1 LKAKFRF
8 IIAACVLGLLMTGPF
23 ALTALLLFADSKDA
37 ERAAFAEFLL
47 PRLPLGGLITTFGLI
62 AGMIL
67 LRGLFQQYVQGLLR
81 MAETLRL
88 MLGAN
93 RNFRVTPDGPPEVR
107 ELARAANDLAQ
118 QRDEL
123 LTDVDAQIRQAKAT
137 VEEEKNRLAA
147 LMSELAMG
155 VVVCNLDGRI
165 LLYNSRARLQFKA
178 LAQGPT
184 STSGGALIGLGRSIF
199 SILERGQI
207 THSLEHIQ
215 QRLRKG
221 SAAPTANFITATR
234 GGQLLRAQMA
244 PVLRTGATDP
254 ATATVDTIPP
264 NLPPGEGGRER
275 PPTGEIVSNPP
286 DPRAALHSGPAS
298 AAQSSALRNPA
309 SAPLSGKGGDEV
321 SGQAAPVQG
330 KNLDNALGLESQ
342 VTGYVLTI
350 ENITRN
356 FEREA
361 ERDQALQALTDG
373 NRAALGNIRAAVET
387 LIDTPDME
395 PDYRERFTRVIADE
409 AAAMSQ
415 RLDATM
421 SRFADSLKTRWPLED
436 VLAIDILAAAARR
449 IEDRLKLPIKHEEQ
463 DASLWMRVDSFS
475 LIQAITF
482 LASRLQDHYA
492 IRELRLR
499 LATEGK
505 MVFLDLIW
513 SGTPVSS
520 ETLYMWELEPMT
532 VGAETSPLTLRDV
545 IDRHGGEIWYQRD
558 KAAHRAFFRMV
569 LPAAVTPDLAAND
582 QVQHLHSD
590 SRPEYYDFDLFA
602 ARDAAGAGI
611 DLDRKLSELT
621 YSVFDTETTGLEPS
635 NGDEIIQMGAVRVV
649 NNRLL
654 RQEVFDQL
662 VDPGIPLKPAGIPIH
677 GITEDMVH
685 GQPKLDVVLPAFHE
699 FCAETVLV
707 AHNAAF
713 DMRFFQLKEDSL
725 GVRFT
730 QPVLDTLL
738 LSAVIHPNQESHR
751 LELIAE
757 RLGINVIGRHTALG
771 DAFVTGEVFL
781 KMVPLL
787 ADMGIVTLRQALD
800 AAQQTY
806 FARIKY

>member
-1 LKAKFRF
+1 MNARTRF
-8 IIAACVLGLLMTGPF
+8 ALAVVLLGLLTTGPF
-23 ALTALLLFADSKDA
+23 LLTVGILWADLGVD
-37 ERAAFAEFLL
+37 ERAGFLVALDRWL
-47 PRLPLGGLITTFGLI
+47 PIGGLITIMALFLGLQ
-62 AGMIL
+62 L
-67 LRGLFQQYVQGLLR
+67 LRALFQQYVHGLLR

-93 RNFRVTPDGPPEVR
+93 RNFRVDPEGPPEVR

-118 QRDEL
+118 QRDAL
-123 LTDVDAQIRQAKAT
+123 LTDVEEQIRNAKAT

-184 STSGGALIGLGRSIF
+184 SMSGGALIGLGRSIF

-207 THSLEHIQ
+207 THSLENIQ
-215 QRLRKG
+215 HRLRKG
-221 SAAPTANFITATR
+221 SAEPTANFITSTR
-234 GGQLLRAQMA
+234 SGALLRAQMA
-244 PVLRTGATDP
+244 PVLGSAERAEK
-254 ATATVDTIPP
+254 VDIPP
-264 NLPPGEGGRER
+264 APP
-275 PPTGEIVSNPP
+275 
-286 DPRAALHSGPAS
+286 
-298 AAQSSALRNPA
+298 
-309 SAPLSGKGGDEV
+309 SGKGGDDI
-321 SGQAAPVQG
+321 SGQASPAPQPKVMVASTEAELQI
-330 KNLDNALGLESQ
+330 
-342 VTGYVLTI
+342 TGYVLTI

-361 ERDQALQALTDG
+361 ERDQALQSLTDG

-387 LIDTPDME
+387 LIDTPEME
-395 PDYRERFTRVIADE
+395 ADYRERFTRVIADE
-409 AAAMSQ
+409 AAAMST
-415 RLDATM
+415 RLESTM

-449 IEDRLKLPIKHEEQ
+449 IEDKLRLPIKNEEQ
-463 DASLWMRVDSFS
+463 DASLWMRVDSFA

-482 LASRLQDHYA
+482 LASRLQDHYS

-499 LATEGK
+499 LSAEGK
-505 MVFLDLIW
+505 MVFVDLIW

-520 ETLYMWELEPMT
+520 ETLYTWELEPMT
-532 VGAETSPLTLRDV
+532 VGSETSPLTLRDV

-558 KAAHRAFFRMV
+558 KAAHNAFFRVV
-569 LPAAVTPDLAAND
+569 LPAAAASD
-582 QVQHLHSD
+582 AIAAEQVQQHLHSD

-602 ARDAAGAGI
+602 ARDAEGSGI
-611 DLDRKLSELT
+611 DLDRRLT
-621 YSVFDTETTGLEPS
+621 DLAYSVFDTETTGLEPS

-654 RQEVFDQL
+654 RQEIFDQL
-662 VDPGIPLKPAGIPIH
+662 VDPGIPLKPEGIPIH
-677 GITEDMVH
+677 GITEAMVN
-685 GQPKLDVVLPAFHE
+685 GQPRLDVVLPAFHE

-713 DMRFFQLKEDSL
+713 DLRFFQLKEDSL

-751 LELIAE
+751 LESIAE

-800 AAQQTY
+800 AAQKTY
-806 FARIKY
+806 FARVKY

>member
-1 LKAKFRF
+1 MKAKFRF
-8 IIAACVLGLLMTGPF
+8 ILAAGVLGLLMTGPF
-23 ALTALLLFADSKDA
+23 ALTALLLFADARDA
-37 ERAAFAEFLL
+37 ERVAFAEFLL
-47 PRLPLGGLITTFGLI
+47 PRLPLGGLLTVMGFI
-62 AGMIL
+62 AGVML
-67 LRGLFQQYVQGLLR
+67 LRSLFQHYVHGLMR

-93 RNFRVTPDGPPEVR
+93 RNFRVVPEGPPEIR

-123 LTDVDAQIRQAKAT
+123 LNDVEAQIGQAKAT

-147 LMSELAMG
+147 LMSELALG

-184 STSGGALIGLGRSIF
+184 SMSGGALIGLGRSIF

-207 THSLEHIQ
+207 THSLENIQ

-221 SAAPTANFITATR
+221 SAEPTANFITTTR
-234 GGQLLRAQMA
+234 SGALLRAQMA
-244 PVLRTGATDP
+244 PVLRTGATGAAVAQMHD
-254 ATATVDTIPP
+254 
-264 NLPPGEGGRER
+264 NPPG
-275 PPTGEIVSNPP
+275 
-286 DPRAALHSGPAS
+286 
-298 AAQSSALRNPA
+298 
-309 SAPLSGKGGDEV
+309 PLSGKGGDDV
-321 SGQAAPVQG
+321 SGHAAPAHE
-330 KNLDNALGLESQ
+330 KILSNALGADLQ

-361 ERDQALQALTDG
+361 ERDQALQSLTDG

-387 LIDTPDME
+387 LIGSPEME
-395 PDYRERFTRVIADE
+395 ADYRERFTRVIADE
-409 AAAMSQ
+409 AAAMSS
-415 RLDATM
+415 RLEVTM
-421 SRFADSLKTRWPLED
+421 SRFADALKTRWPLED
-436 VLAIDILAAAARR
+436 VLAVDILAAAASR
-449 IEDRLKLPIKHEEQ
+449 IEAKLQLPIKHEDQ
-463 DASLWMRVDSFS
+463 DASLWMRVDSFA

-499 LATEGK
+499 LATEGR
-505 MVFLDLIW
+505 MVFVDLIW

-520 ETLYMWELEPMT
+520 ETLYTWELEPMN

-545 IDRHGGEIWYQRD
+545 IDRHGAEIWYQRD
-558 KAAHRAFFRMV
+558 KAAHNAFFRIV
-569 LPAAVTPDLAAND
+569 LPAAATPDAPVID
-582 QVQHLHSD
+582 QAQHLHSD

-602 ARDAAGAGI
+602 ARDAAGSGI
-611 DLDRKLSELT
+611 DLERKLTELA
-621 YSVFDTETTGLEPS
+621 YSVFDTETTGLQPS
-635 NGDEIIQMGAVRVV
+635 QGDEIIQMGAVRIV

-654 RQEVFDQL
+654 RQEIFDQL
-662 VDPGIPLKPAGIPIH
+662 VDPVIPLKPEGIPIH
-677 GITEDMVH
+677 GITEAMVN
-685 GQPKLDVVLPAFHE
+685 GQPRLDVVLPAFHE

-725 GVRFT
+725 GIRFT

-738 LSAVIHPNQESHR
+738 LSAVIHPSQESHR
-751 LELIAE
+751 LESIAE

-781 KMVPLL
+781 KMIPLL

-800 AAQQTY
+800 AAQKTY

>member
-1 LKAKFRF
+1 MKARLRF
-8 IIAACVLGLLMTGPF
+8 ILAACVLGLLMTGPF
-23 ALTALLLFADSKDA
+23 ALTAALLLADAKDA

-47 PRLPLGGLITTFGLI
+47 PRLPLGGLITLFGFI
-62 AGMIL
+62 AGLAL
-67 LRGLFQQYVQGLLR
+67 LRALFQQYVHGLLR
-81 MAETLRL
+81 MAESLRL

-93 RNFRVTPDGPPEVR
+93 RNFRVAPEGPPEVC

-123 LTDVDAQIRQAKAT
+123 LNDVDAQIRQAKAS

-147 LMSELAMG
+147 LMSELALG

-184 STSGGALIGLGRSIF
+184 SMSGGALIGLGRSIF
-199 SILERGQI
+199 AILERGQI
-207 THSLEHIQ
+207 THSLENIQ
-215 QRLRKG
+215 QRLRRG
-221 SAAPTANFITATR
+221 SAEPSANFITSTR
-234 GGQLLRAQMA
+234 SGQLLRCQMA
-244 PVLRTGATDP
+244 PVLRTGAES
-254 ATATVDTIPP
+254 ATTAIVN
-264 NLPPGEGGRER
+264 NLPPNPPPREGGDR
-275 PPTGEIVSNPP
+275 VSSL
-286 DPRAALHSGPAS
+286 AVPA
-298 AAQSSALRNPA
+298 
-309 SAPLSGKGGDEV
+309 
-321 SGQAAPVQG
+321 QG
-330 KNLDNALGLESQ
+330 KNLDNALGAELQ

-361 ERDQALQALTDG
+361 ERDQALHSLTDG
-373 NRAALGNIRAAVET
+373 SRAALGNIRAAVET
-387 LIDTPDME
+387 LLDSPEME
-395 PDYRERFTRVIADE
+395 ADYRERFTRVIADE
-409 AAAMSQ
+409 AAAMSV
-415 RLDATM
+415 RLEATT

-436 VLAIDILAAAARR
+436 VLAIDIVAAAAQR

-463 DASLWMRVDSFS
+463 DASLWMQVDSFA

-482 LASRLQDHYA
+482 LAARLQDHYA

-499 LATEGK
+499 LSAEGR
-505 MVFLDLIW
+505 MVFVDLIW

-520 ETLYMWELEPMT
+520 ETLYTWELEPMH
-532 VGAETSPLTLRDV
+532 VGDESSPLTLRDV
-545 IDRHGGEIWYQRD
+545 INRHGGEIWYQRD
-558 KAAHRAFFRMV
+558 KAAHNAFFRIV
-569 LPAAVTPDLAAND
+569 LPAATVPELQPND
-582 QVQHLHSD
+582 QVQHLRSG

-602 ARDAAGAGI
+602 TRDAAGSGI
-611 DLDRKLSELT
+611 DPERRLSDLA

-635 NGDEIIQMGAVRVV
+635 KGDEIIQIGAVRIV
-649 NNRLL
+649 NSRLL
-654 RQEVFDQL
+654 RQEIFDQL
-662 VDPGIPLKPAGIPIH
+662 VDPGIRLKPAGIPIH
-677 GITEDMVH
+677 GITEAMLI
-685 GQPKLDVVLPAFHE
+685 GQPRLDAVLPAFHE

-725 GVRFT
+725 GLRFT

-751 LELIAE
+751 LESIAE

-781 KMVPLL
+781 KMIPLL

-800 AAQQTY
+800 AAQRTY
-806 FARIKY
+806 FARIRY

>member
-1 LKAKFRF
+1 MKAKIRF
-8 IIAACVLGLLMTGPF
+8 ILAACVLGLLMTGPF
-23 ALTALLLFADSKDA
+23 AITALLLFADAKDA
-37 ERAAFAEFLL
+37 ERAAFAEFLI
-47 PRLPLGGLITTFGLI
+47 PRLPLGGLMTLFGLI
-62 AGMIL
+62 AGLIL
-67 LRGLFQQYVQGLLR
+67 LRSLFQQYVHGLLR

-93 RNFRVTPDGPPEVR
+93 RNFRVAPEGPPEVR

-123 LTDVDAQIRQAKAT
+123 LNDVEEQIRQAKAT

-147 LMSELAMG
+147 LMSELALG

-184 STSGGALIGLGRSIF
+184 SMSGGALIGLGRSIF

-207 THSLEHIQ
+207 THSLENIQ

-221 SAAPTANFITATR
+221 SAEPTANFITSTR

-244 PVLRTGATDP
+244 PVLRTGASGSAAGEKLDG
-254 ATATVDTIPP
+254 IPP
-264 NLPPGEGGRER
+264 IPP
-275 PPTGEIVSNPP
+275 
-286 DPRAALHSGPAS
+286 AK
-298 AAQSSALRNPA
+298 Q
-309 SAPLSGKGGDEV
+309 GGDEI
-321 SGQAAPVQG
+321 SSQAAPARNG
-330 KNLDNALGLESQ
+330 STATMIGAELE

-361 ERDQALQALTDG
+361 ERDQALQSLTDG
-373 NRAALGNIRAAVET
+373 NRAALANIRAAVET

-395 PDYRERFTRVIADE
+395 QDYRERFTRVIADE
-409 AAAMSQ
+409 ASTMST
-415 RLDATM
+415 RLETTM

-436 VLAIDILAAAARR
+436 VLGIDILAAAARR
-449 IEDRLKLPIKHEEQ
+449 IEDRLQLPIKNEDQ
-463 DASLWMRVDSFS
+463 DATLWMRVDSFA

-499 LATEGK
+499 LVAEGK
-505 MVFLDLIW
+505 MVFVDLIW

-520 ETLYMWELEPMT
+520 ETLYTWELEPMN

-545 IDRHGGEIWYQRD
+545 IDRHGAEIWYQRD
-558 KAAHRAFFRMV
+558 KAAHNAFFRIV
-569 LPAAVTPDLAAND
+569 LPAAVVPDVQAID
-582 QVQHLHSD
+582 RTQHLHSD

-602 ARDAAGAGI
+602 ARDAEGSGI
-611 DLDRKLSELT
+611 DPDRRLT
-621 YSVFDTETTGLEPS
+621 DLVYSVFDTETTGLQPS
-635 NGDEIIQMGAVRVV
+635 NGDEIIQMGAVRIV

-654 RQEVFDQL
+654 RQEIFDQL
-662 VDPGIPLKPAGIPIH
+662 VDPVIPLKPEGIPIH
-677 GITEDMVH
+677 GITEAMVN
-685 GQPKLDVVLPAFHE
+685 GQPRLDAVLPAFHE

-713 DMRFFQLKEDSL
+713 DMRFFQLKEESL

-751 LELIAE
+751 LESIAE

-771 DAFVTGEVFL
+771 DAYVTGEVFL
-781 KMVPLL
+781 KMIPLL
-787 ADMGIVTLRQALD
+787 ADMGIVTLRQALE

-806 FARIKY
+806 FARVKY

>member
-1 LKAKFRF
+1 MKAKFRF
-8 IIAACVLGLLMTGPF
+8 MVAACVLGLLMTGPF
-23 ALTALLLFADSKDA
+23 GLTAALLLADAKDA
-37 ERAAFAEFLL
+37 ERAAFAEFLI
-47 PRLPLGGLITTFGLI
+47 PRLPLGGLMTLLGFI

-67 LRGLFQQYVQGLLR
+67 LRSLFQQYVHGLLR

-93 RNFRVTPDGPPEVR
+93 RNFRVAPEGPPEVR
-107 ELARAANDLAQ
+107 ELARAANHLAQ

-123 LTDVDAQIRQAKAT
+123 LNDVEEQIRSAKAT

-155 VVVCNLDGRI
+155 VIVCNLDGRI
-165 LLYNSRARLQFKA
+165 LLYNSRARLQFRA

-184 STSGGALIGLGRSIF
+184 SMSGGALIGLGRSIF

-207 THSLEHIQ
+207 THSLENIQ

-221 SAAPTANFITATR
+221 SAEPTANFITSTR
-234 GGQLLRAQMA
+234 GGALLRAQMA
-244 PVLRTGATDP
+244 PVLRAGATGAAGDP
-254 ATATVDTIPP
+254 KIED
-264 NLPPGEGGRER
+264 
-275 PPTGEIVSNPP
+275 NPP
-286 DPRAALHSGPAS
+286 S
-298 AAQSSALRNPA
+298 
-309 SAPLSGKGGDEV
+309 PLSGKGGDEV
-321 SGQAAPVQG
+321 SSQAAPAQNG
-330 KNLDNALGLESQ
+330 STATMLGAELH

-387 LIDTPDME
+387 LLDSPEMETDT
-395 PDYRERFTRVIADE
+395 RERFTRVIADE
-409 AAAMSQ
+409 AAAMSSK
-415 RLDATM
+415 LEATM

-436 VLAIDILAAAARR
+436 VLGIDILAAAARR
-449 IEDRLKLPIKHEEQ
+449 IEDRLQLPIKHENQ
-463 DASLWMRVDSFS
+463 DAELWMRVDSFA

-499 LATEGK
+499 LSAEGR
-505 MVFLDLIW
+505 MVFVDLIW
-513 SGTPVSS
+513 SGTTISS
-520 ETLYMWELEPMT
+520 ETLYTWELEPMN
-532 VGAETSPLTLRDV
+532 VGAEISPLTLRDV

-558 KAAHRAFFRMV
+558 KAAHTAFFRIV
-569 LPAAVTPDLAAND
+569 LPAAVMPEAQAID
-582 QVQHLHSD
+582 QTQHLHSD

-602 ARDAAGAGI
+602 ARDAAGSGI
-611 DLDRKLSELT
+611 DPGRRLT
-621 YSVFDTETTGLEPS
+621 DLAYSVFDTETTGLQPS
-635 NGDEIIQMGAVRVV
+635 EGDEIIQLGAVRIV

-654 RQEVFDQL
+654 RQEIFDQL
-662 VDPGIPLKPAGIPIH
+662 VDPVIPLKAEGISIH
-677 GITEDMVH
+677 GITEAMVN

-713 DMRFFQLKEDSL
+713 DMRFFQLKENSL

-751 LELIAE
+751 LESIAE

-771 DAFVTGEVFL
+771 DAYVTGEVFL
-781 KMVPLL
+781 KMIPLL
-787 ADMGIVTLRQALD
+787 ADIGIVTLQQALD
-800 AAQQTY
+800 ASQQTY
-806 FARIKY
+806 FARVKY